1 MKEAG
6 QTGLR
11 LAVVAFLCSV
21 LTGCVL
27 FNGSAGGTGGRG
39 DGALPPVGVIVDP
52 VIRAGHS
59 IRIAVSG
66 AGQSEVKEQM
76 YDVSAKGEIL
86 MPLIGAVP
94 CDGLSL
100 QDLQKKLEALYGQY
114 IHEPQISVSFV
125 YSPESGGLSPWGT
138 VLVMGEVIRKGP
150 VNIPPT
156 RDLTVLKAI
165 QMAGGTTSVAWL
177 SKVHVT
183 RKISETE
190 RRRIEIDLTAIGRH
204 GDTSMDIVLQPDDVV
219 FVPETIM

>member
-6 QTGLR
+6 QTGVR
-11 LAVVAFLCSV
+11 LAVVALLFSALS
-21 LTGCVL
+21 GCVL
-27 FNGSAGGTGGRG
+27 FNEGPGGTGGRG
-39 DGALPPVGVIVDP
+39 EGAPPPVGTVVDP

-59 IRIAVSG
+59 VLIAVSG
-66 AGQSEVKEQM
+66 AGQSEVKEQI
-76 YDVSAKGEIL
+76 YNVSAKGEIL

-100 QDLQKKLEALYGQY
+100 QEMQKKLEALYGQY
-114 IHEPQISVSFV
+114 IHDPQISVSFV
-125 YSPESGGLSPWGT
+125 YSPEGGGLSPWGT

-165 QMAGGTTSVAWL
+165 QMAGGTTPVAAL
-177 SKVHVT
+177 SKVYVT
-183 RKISETE
+183 RKVSETK
-190 RRRIEIDLTAIGRH
+190 RRRIEINLTAIGRE

-219 FVPETIM
+219 FVPEAIM